1 MATTHIQS
9 LEHGT
14 CDSGKGLSNNMFIVY
29 GVEAAWNKVLY
40 FDYWAG
46 TSIQPK
52 HIYVND
58 SWIDSWYCCIFI
70 LASPCLNVSSLIT
83 FVARKKGDAEET
95 VRLKPAPASTSMN
108 IEGTSTLTVC
118 LVFVLRL
125 WFENFWTGGWTTR
138 INLEYSRDPS
148 KTFQNPGG
156 YGDEL
161 GLRTSYNLWGGHWVM
176 LRVFEFHRLKLRGK
190 NALEQSWGSELQ
202 GWWVDPWFSPYFW
215 RLIFVGEIEGFEP
228 LVKRFK
234 RRIGCVDME
243 RDRRPFQ
250 CSNDLI
256 PHVFQVYITWN
267 SILIMAT
274 QRCIISMPWLAV
286 TALTTARMPCWF
298 CAASRTHRGTPV

>member
-1 MATTHIQS
+1 MI
-9 LEHGT
+9 HGLIH
-14 CDSGKGLSNNMFIVY
+14 DIAVFLF
-29 GVEAAWNKVLY
+29 W
-40 FDYWAG
+40 
-46 TSIQPK
+46 P
-52 HIYVND
+52 HH
-58 SWIDSWYCCIFI
+58 
-70 LASPCLNVSSLIT
+70 VSTWVVWS

-125 WFENFWTGGWTTR
+125 WFENVWTGGWTTR

-202 GWWVDPWFSPYFW
+202 GWWVVFLLG
-215 RLIFVGEIEGFEP
+215 RLRDLNLLWIEE
-228 LVKRFK
+228 VQETDW
-234 RRIGCVDME
+234 V
-243 RDRRPFQ
+243 
-250 CSNDLI
+250 
-256 PHVFQVYITWN
+256 
-267 SILIMAT
+267 
-274 QRCIISMPWLAV
+274 
-286 TALTTARMPCWF
+286 CW
-298 CAASRTHRGTPV
+298 HGKG

>member
-52 HIYVND
+52 QIYVND

-125 WFENFWTGGWTTR
+125 WFENVWTGGWTTR

-176 LRVFEFHRLKLRGK
+176 PSSLRVSPLEAEGEKRPGAKLR
-190 NALEQSWGSELQ
+190 
-202 GWWVDPWFSPYFW
+202 FW
-215 RLIFVGEIEGFEP
+215 IAGLMGCIFVGEIEGFEP
-228 LVKRFK
+228 LVNRRGSRDGLGVLTWKGIVSSHFNAQMIWSLMFFK
-234 RRIGCVDME
+234 
-243 RDRRPFQ
+243 
-250 CSNDLI
+250 
-256 PHVFQVYITWN
+256 YI
-267 SILIMAT
+267 SREILFLSTLHYLDA
-274 QRCIISMPWLAV
+274 LACRHR
-286 TALTTARMPCWF
+286 TTARMPCWF
-298 CAASRTHRGTPV
+298 CAASRTHRGTPA

>member
-190 NALEQSWGSELQ
+190 TPWSKVEVLNCRVDGLTPGFLHIFDALFLLGRLRDLNLLWIEEVQETD
-202 GWWVDPWFSPYFW
+202 WV
-215 RLIFVGEIEGFEP
+215 
-228 LVKRFK
+228 
-234 RRIGCVDME
+234 
-243 RDRRPFQ
+243 
-250 CSNDLI
+250 
-256 PHVFQVYITWN
+256 
-267 SILIMAT
+267 
-274 QRCIISMPWLAV
+274 
-286 TALTTARMPCWF
+286 CW
-298 CAASRTHRGTPV
+298 HGKG

>member
-95 VRLKPAPASTSMN
+95 VRLKPASASTSMN

-228 LVKRFK
+228 LVNRRGSRDGLGVLTWKGIEGHFNAQMIWSLMFFK
-234 RRIGCVDME
+234 YISREILFLSWLHNVALSRCPGL
-243 RDRRPFQ
+243 P
-250 CSNDLI
+250 S
-256 PHVFQVYITWN
+256 PH
-267 SILIMAT
+267 
-274 QRCIISMPWLAV
+274 
-286 TALTTARMPCWF
+286 
-298 CAASRTHRGTPV
+298 